1 MLYTRTEL
9 KEMNTFEKCKIPLE
23 RYMHKFVCERN
34 NIKRLKWHEKNF
46 LFDNMRILRDDN
58 NNKVFDIFSIKEAKD
73 YAFNLLILI
82 YATGKDGIIDFSKN
96 VYDYDG
102 YILDEERKRHKT
114 LFEELMLDWSEQLN
128 SGKGLYIT
136 ILKPLFNRK
145 WKEVNNLTE
154 NPIVISGKTTYM
166 KAVFFHIMYKVRL
179 YFDEKP
185 QKEKYDKIVI
195 NNINVFADIYTY
207 CHVLTRHYY
216 PLMNSKVGG
225 TLNENMPFVDVN
237 NLPKSLLSLVV
248 AYNKIN
254 PITIKT
260 EYLLFEFQ
268 QVKYIMWLKYGQT
281 NYCIEN
287 SLIVRSFYKC
297 EEKRDLEKF
306 SKQQILC
313 L

>member
-1 MLYTRTEL
+1 M
-9 KEMNTFEKCKIPLE
+9 
-23 RYMHKFVCERN
+23 
-34 NIKRLKWHEKNF
+34 
-46 LFDNMRILRDDN
+46 
-58 NNKVFDIFSIKEAKD
+58 
-73 YAFNLLILI
+73 
-82 YATGKDGIIDFSKN
+82 
-96 VYDYDG
+96 
-102 YILDEERKRHKT
+102 
-114 LFEELMLDWSEQLN
+114 N

-225 TLNENMPFVDVN
+225 TLNENIPFVDVN